1 MKIIILDNFLN
12 SNYHNTSR
20 FFIRWIQ
27 LYKEIKLKSL
37 IKKLRKNY
45 GKNTEIK
52 IFSTRSKQYR
62 LDSNIQT
69 VLASDFRI
77 DIDREEFIKIKKKVI
92 DNVKN
97 IMINI
102 FNNLRTSKNFY
113 IEGIFLG
120 KLIEYGFAKFL
131 KNKLGEFEILKKIL
145 ATENFDKGILFD
157 FNPKLLPFFKELNK
171 KFRNL
176 ELFKD
181 FILKQVKNSSFWFF
195 SKYLLDLIG
204 FTTKKYFRKKKRLK
218 NSLIKKLRNI
228 LFICNTPNQY
238 ESIRKIYEWYS
249 NDKNYGAILYHNE
262 YTILLNEITNLFRF
276 SFQIRNAWLK
286 GPNNV
291 IGKLRYNSIKLKSL
305 LKEYY
310 KFELY
315 FSSIKA
321 FNNLNNFKKILDV
334 YSPVTVILADELQA
348 EARLCAKYCKIK
360 RIPTIYIPH
369 GGIPV
374 WPELTEEYD
383 FTYITVAG
391 ELEKE
396 YLTGKGIQAEN
407 IIITGKSRYDKLY
420 NGEIKEAIEVK
431 DLYNNRV
438 YKFDPNKFKILYIT
452 NRVDTESSRAYDKG
466 VLLSLN
472 NLNLMENLV
481 IKIHPYGGGIRNK
494 WIREELKI
502 EAPIIIRDYDLL
514 ELIKSSDLVLSQGT
528 VSITV
533 LESMISG
540 TPVVV
545 LDFVNLDFYFSGYY
559 KFYEEKDLIVINNH
573 KFLHQTLKKLIYDEK
588 FYDEYSNKLKELA
601 KKYSFYDDKNTAT
614 ENLIKFINKI
624 LY

>member
-1 MKIIILDNFLN
+1 
-12 SNYHNTSR
+12 
-20 FFIRWIQ
+20 

-334 YSPVTVILADELQA
+334 YSPIAVILADELQA

-396 YLTGKGIQAEN
+396 YLTRKGIQAEN